1 MREQAYDLALLSLQL
16 RDRVKRLLPLVRYV
30 QPPVDAARDRD
41 VAHVTVELLNA
52 WSSFTRA
59 FYISCALRARTAAGI
74 RVAIAVNGL
83 ATPNDALMFAMKTLK
98 GWNKPFQRRQEPSWH
113 DVKNII
119 TLVSTIGASNIN
131 TVVAA
136 LSHPTHAFRC
146 LPIARNFFS
155 HRNIDTAR
163 KCRALSA
170 TLQTAAA
177 WRPAD
182 VLVQRD
188 YTRPN
193 NVLTE
198 WITDVATVADMMVQ

>member
-1 MREQAYDLALLSLQL
+1 MREQAYDLEQLSLQL
-16 RDRVKRLLPLVRYV
+16 RKRAGRLLPLVKYI
-30 QPPVDAARDRD
+30 QPPIDAARDRD
-41 VAHVTVELLNA
+41 VAHVTIEILNA
-52 WSSFTRA
+52 WSSFNRA
-59 FYISCALRARTAAGI
+59 FYISCALRAYTAAGT
-74 RVAIAVNGL
+74 RVAVSVNGL
-83 ATPNDALMFAMKTLK
+83 ATPSDALTLAMKTLK
-98 GWNKPFQRRQEPSWH
+98 GQNKPLQRRQEPSWH

-136 LSHPTHAFRC
+136 LSYPTHAFRC
-146 LPIARNFFS
+146 LPIARNFFA
-155 HRNIDTAR
+155 HRNTDTAR

-177 WRPAD
+177 WRPGD

-198 WITDVATVADMMVQ
+198 WITDVTTVADMMVQ